1 MENIMKKILIVD
13 DEMDIVKYLS
23 TLFVDNNF
31 EVITAVNGKECFEK
45 ALSENPDIITLDI
58 TMPLESGVRAFRDLQ
73 ENEKTKE
80 IPVIII
86 TGVTHDF
93 EKFISTRRQVHPP
106 IAYFDKPI
114 DKDKLLEKIKEILK
128 IQ

>member
-1 MENIMKKILIVD
+1 MKKILIVD
-13 DEMDIVKYLS
+13 DESDIVKYLS
-23 TLFVDNNF
+23 ALLEDNNY
-31 EVITAVNGKECFEK
+31 EIISAVNGKECYEK
-45 ALSENPDIITLDI
+45 AISEKPDLITLDI

-73 ENEKTKE
+73 DNDVTKD

-93 EKFISTRRQVHPP
+93 EKFISTRKQVHPP

-114 DKDKLLEKIKEILK
+114 DKEKLLETIKGILK
-128 IQ
+128 AN

>member
-1 MENIMKKILIVD
+1 MKKILIVD
-13 DEMDIVKYLS
+13 DESDIVKYLS
-23 TLFVDNNF
+23 ALLEDNNY
-31 EVITAVNGKECFEK
+31 EIISAVNGKECYEK
-45 ALSENPDIITLDI
+45 AIAEKPDLITLDI

-73 ENEKTKE
+73 ENEVTKN

-93 EKFISTRRQVHPP
+93 EKFISTRKQVHPP

-114 DKDKLLEKIKEILK
+114 DKEKLLETIKGILK
-128 IQ
+128 AN